1 MAEQLRHTLLT
12 TNDQSI
18 RLPVE
23 WLDVLGWEKGS
34 DIIVDRAEYDK
45 FNKCRIITLKKVPK
59 KPK

>member
-45 FNKCRIITLKKVPK
+45 FKKCRIITLKKVPK